1 MHRDQLPSFSQAL
14 DSVLK
19 NCKLRGRV
27 GMFQTE
33 LGRMWREKGEEL
45 AFMKEILKVVQEGL
59 AKRNSEHINLDSQ
72 INVLK
77 KERM

>member
-59 AKRNSEHINLDSQ
+59 AKRNSEYINLDSQ